1 MTDWLPVLPSWMS
14 SQQYKKTWRGQSK
27 FQILTLWGLNL
38 VIIVSLSRPQFFI
51 SVCFYMYS
59 FLFSFY
65 TVWERMFLM
74 PTLFFTCFPFKDRCF
89 LFSWSCASFSRS
101 GDLVVHSQDSM
112 IMAIFILEMEKCV
125 RQMSSVLAWADITQ
139 YNRLDGL
146 NHGHFS
152 WLLLLGRP
160 ISRGQHI
167 CSWWGPSSW
176 FSLHGHPSV
185 FSYKNTNPVMGAP
198 PSWPPL
204 NLITPKVLLPN
215 TTTLDLIAST
225 YGFWVGG
232 TQFSLL
238 KHLFTAVTFF

>member
-1 MTDWLPVLPSWMS
+1 
-14 SQQYKKTWRGQSK
+14 
-27 FQILTLWGLNL
+27 
-38 VIIVSLSRPQFFI
+38 
-51 SVCFYMYS
+51 MYS

-74 PTLFFTCFPFKDRCF
+74 PTPFFTCFLLRTDV
-89 LFSWSCASFSRS
+89 SFSPDHVPVS
-101 GDLVVHSQDSM
+101 VDLVVHSQDSM

-167 CSWWGPSSW
+167 CSW
-176 FSLHGHPSV
+176 
-185 FSYKNTNPVMGAP
+185 
-198 PSWPPL
+198 
-204 NLITPKVLLPN
+204 
-215 TTTLDLIAST
+215 
-225 YGFWVGG
+225 
-232 TQFSLL
+232 
-238 KHLFTAVTFF
+238 